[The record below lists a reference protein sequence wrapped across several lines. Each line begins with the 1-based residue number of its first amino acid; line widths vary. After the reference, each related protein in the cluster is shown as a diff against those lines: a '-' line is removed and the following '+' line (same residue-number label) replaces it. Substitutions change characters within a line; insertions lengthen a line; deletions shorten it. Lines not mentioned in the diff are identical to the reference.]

1 MLHGFGIIL
10 VVQIKAGI
18 VVCRGR
24 HAKLYLFQQIG
35 FADDDIKGVDCC
47 NVQFL
52 AEVIAAFM
60 ERHFCLFQKFIVR
73 IFRLG
78 GEEKRPFIVAVKGKL
93 RVVQRADHL
102 LNIFPHQL
110 VPYLGTTATGD
121 QDSLFNGDHADLVV
135 SMFFVVELEFH
146 EIFQLRFLI

>member
-1 MLHGFGIIL
+1 MILVGQPHQGFILGDLLCAVVTNGLEVGDNAVIQNGIADDVGHTQLFVHLLHGFGIIL

-35 FADDDIKGVDCC
+35 FADDNIKGVDCC
-47 NVQFL
+47 DVQFL

-73 IFRLG
+73 IFLAR
-78 GEEKRPFIVAVKGKL
+78 R
-93 RVVQRADHL
+93 
-102 LNIFPHQL
+102 
-110 VPYLGTTATGD
+110 
-121 QDSLFNGDHADLVV
+121 
-135 SMFFVVELEFH
+135 
-146 EIFQLRFLI
+146 